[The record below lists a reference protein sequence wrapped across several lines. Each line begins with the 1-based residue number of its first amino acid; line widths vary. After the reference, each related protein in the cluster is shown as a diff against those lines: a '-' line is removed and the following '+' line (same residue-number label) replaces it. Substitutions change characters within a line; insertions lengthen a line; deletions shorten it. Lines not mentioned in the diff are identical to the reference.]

1 MEDQGKI
8 VAVQKLLVKG
18 EIMDSKL
25 NRCAYGA
32 WHYGEKLCEVCTLEV
47 KGQPVKFIAQILLA
61 TLLGAGFVAST
72 PAAAEAPQLTQ
83 KQKIKLLEP
92 KQYALAMVKKQ
103 WKPDAQKQFSCLNQ
117 LWTKESNWRS
127 NALNKSSGAFGIA
140 QFLPTTWANYK
151 YPYKPKDPQIQ
162 IDAGLRYIY
171 KRYSSPCHAWAFWQ
185 KKAGPDLIGGWY

>member
-1 MEDQGKI
+1 MPLSIKI
-8 VAVQKLLVKG
+8 K
-18 EIMDSKL
+18 I
-25 NRCAYGA
+25 
-32 WHYGEKLCEVCTLEV
+32 TLIWCLTTL
-47 KGQPVKFIAQILLA
+47 GIFIAPA
-61 TLLGAGFVAST
+61 T
-72 PAAAEAPQLTQ
+72 AEAPHFEDINPERLVI
-83 KQKIKLLEP
+83 IKELQIKDKAYEDP
-92 KQYALAMVKKQ
+92 KAYALTLFDKYG
-103 WKPDAQKQFSCLNQ
+103 WKDNQMTCLDQ

-171 KRYSSPCHAWAFWQ
+171 KRYSSPCHGWAFWQ